1 MRSAILALGFV
12 LAAPAM
18 SAAQGWEIRAG
29 LSGASA
35 TGCTE
40 DGSCFGVHCNA
51 VDGWTPGWLAV
62 LNPETEEPPEDPIL
76 AIRMDGQRFAL
87 TSLRPDGDSG
97 TYTAAIADP
106 DSELLE
112 TLQRAESIEVDPGR
126 DFGVVQLSLRGS
138 RWAVREV
145 LDLCDVGGPYV
156 FVPDEEAAN

>member
-40 DGSCFGVHCNA
+40 DGSCFGVHCTA
-51 VDGWTPGWLAV
+51 DGGWTPLWLAM
-62 LNPETEEPPEDPIL
+62 LNPETEDPPSDPIL
-76 AIRMDGQRFAL
+76 AIRTDGQRFAL
-87 TSLRPDGDSG
+87 TNMRPDGETG
-97 TYTAAIADP
+97 TYTSAISDR
-106 DSELLE
+106 DTDLLE
-112 TLQRAESIEVDPGR
+112 ALQQGESIQVDPGR
-126 DFGVVQLSLRGS
+126 DFGLVQLSLRGS